1 MIIDPE
7 GLLMPP
13 TDLAGWFLVG
23 DPEKGKL
30 KADMIGI
37 YVRRASSS
45 SDWSARG

>member
-13 TDLAGWFLVG
+13 TVLAGWFLVG
-23 DPEKGKL
+23 DPEKRKL

-37 YVRRASSS
+37 YVRCASSS
-45 SDWSARG
+45 SVWSARG

>member
-7 GLLMPP
+7 GLLTPP
-13 TDLAGWFLVG
+13 TALTKWFLVG

-45 SDWSARG
+45 SD

>member
-13 TDLAGWFLVG
+13 TALAGWFLVG
-23 DPEKGKL
+23 DSEKRKL

-45 SDWSARG
+45 LDWSEIG

>member
-13 TDLAGWFLVG
+13 TALAKWFLAG
-23 DPEKGKL
+23 DPEKRKL

-45 SDWSARG
+45 LDWSARG